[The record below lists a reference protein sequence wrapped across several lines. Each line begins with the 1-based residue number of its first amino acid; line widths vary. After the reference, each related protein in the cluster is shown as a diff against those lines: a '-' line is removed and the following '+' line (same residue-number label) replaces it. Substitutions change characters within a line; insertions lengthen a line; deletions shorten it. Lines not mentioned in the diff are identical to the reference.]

1 MWKSVNPS
9 YQQAKEED
17 SQDHINRWRET
28 FDKIEQVFMIKT
40 LDQLEIGE
48 GEFPNLIKN
57 IHKIL

>member
-17 SQDHINRWRET
+17 WQDHINRWRET
-28 FDKIEQVFMIKT
+28 FDKIEQVVMIKT
-40 LDQLEIGE
+40 LDQLEMGE